1 MRRPLALPL
10 LGVAVAAVVFI
21 YRRLV
26 RTTVTTDRGQVR
38 ILDPGN
44 ETEVRSTGAVG
55 SVQEAEIT
63 VERGFLE
70 RIWNPDSLE
79 LLARGYWAFLR
90 RFTLGIVRVVYAH
103 QHRTVSAFGRI
114 PLLRFGAPRYET
126 EGGAGQV
133 TWPIAEG
140 LLVAREGR
148 GKGHLRVSVRRC
160 DRDGVDDEVDA
171 ELDEV
176 RIIARVEV
184 QNFYPGLRGRGAFAR
199 VGAWFYAQTQLR
211 IHVIVCNA
219 YLLSLPTLDFPHLDT
234 TALPSERDPDRGLEP
249 SAA

>member
-1 MRRPLALPL
+1 MSRGALKPALIAAAAAGL
-10 LGVAVAAVVFI
+10 LVLL

-26 RTTVTTDRGQVR
+26 RTTVSTERGRVEILEPEDTVR
-38 ILDPGN
+38 V
-44 ETEVRSTGAVG
+44 ESSGAVG

-63 VERGFLE
+63 VEREVLE
-70 RIWNPDSLE
+70 RIWTADSLE

-103 QHRTVSAFGRI
+103 EHRTVTAFGRI

-126 EGGAGQV
+126 EDGSGRV
-133 TWPIAEG
+133 TWPIDEG

-148 GKGHLRVSVRRC
+148 GKGHLRVAVQRC
-160 DRDGVDDEVDA
+160 DRDGVDDEEDA
-171 ELDEV
+171 KLDRV

-199 VGAWFYAQTQLR
+199 FGAWFYAQTQLR

-219 YLLSLPTLDFPHLDT
+219 YLLSLPTLDFPDLDT
-234 TALPSERDPDRGLEP
+234 TSMPSEREPEP